1 MGHDERCRDRNYP
14 AKAGVEK
21 ECDKGLSSRPDNEIG
36 RIVECVDRHRECG
49 DADEAGR
56 IMDRLVEEKY
66 IDDLRYAS
74 AFARDKSSI
83 AGWGATKIRYML
95 AAKGI
100 DRETIAAVLQEVDE
114 GKASDRLEK
123 LLSAKVRSLKDDPQ
137 CRMKLLR
144 FALGRGYQYDEA
156 AEVIDRLLNERD

>member
-1 MGHDERCRDRNYP
+1 MGEKIMDPQKVADRMRGLCSRREYCRQDIMKKVL
-14 AKAGVEK
+14 AALG
-21 ECDKGLSSRPDNEIG
+21 
-36 RIVECVDRHRECG
+36 G

-100 DRETIAAVLQEVDE
+100 DRETIAAALQEVDE

-156 AEVIDRLLNERD
+156 AEVIGRLLDERD

>member
-1 MGHDERCRDRNYP
+1 MGEKIMDPQKVADRMRGLCSRREYCRQDIMKKIL
-14 AKAGVEK
+14 AALG
-21 ECDKGLSSRPDNEIG
+21 
-36 RIVECVDRHRECG
+36 G

-100 DRETIAAVLQEVDE
+100 DRETIAAALQEVDE

>member
-1 MGHDERCRDRNYP
+1 MDPQKVADRMRGLCSRREYCRQDIMKKVL
-14 AKAGVEK
+14 AALG
-21 ECDKGLSSRPDNEIG
+21 
-36 RIVECVDRHRECG
+36 G

-100 DRETIAAVLQEVDE
+100 DRETIAAALQEVDE

>member
-1 MGHDERCRDRNYP
+1 MDPRKVADRMRGLCSRREYCRQDIMKKVL
-14 AKAGVEK
+14 AALG
-21 ECDKGLSSRPDNEIG
+21 
-36 RIVECVDRHRECG
+36 G

-100 DRETIAAVLQEVDE
+100 DRETIAAALQEVDE

-156 AEVIDRLLNERD
+156 AEVIGRLFNERD

>member
-1 MGHDERCRDRNYP
+1 MGEKIMDPQKVADRMRGLCSRREYCRQDIMKKVLE
-14 AKAGVEK
+14 ALG
-21 ECDKGLSSRPDNEIG
+21 
-36 RIVECVDRHRECG
+36 G

-100 DRETIAAVLQEVDE
+100 DRETIAAALQEVDE

-144 FALGRGYQYDEA
+144 FALGRGYQYDEV
-156 AEVIDRLLNERD
+156 AEVIGRLLNERD

>member
-1 MGHDERCRDRNYP
+1 MGEKIMDPQKVADRMRGLCSRREYCRQDIMKKVL
-14 AKAGVEK
+14 AALG
-21 ECDKGLSSRPDNEIG
+21 
-36 RIVECVDRHRECG
+36 G

-95 AAKGI
+95 AAKGM
-100 DRETIAAVLQEVDE
+100 DRETIAAALQEVDE

-123 LLSAKVRSLKDDPQ
+123 LLSGKVRSLKDDPQ
-137 CRMKLLR
+137 SRMKLLR

>member
-1 MGHDERCRDRNYP
+1 MGEKIMDPQKVADRMRGLCSRREYCRQDIMKKVL
-14 AKAGVEK
+14 AALG
-21 ECDKGLSSRPDNEIG
+21 
-36 RIVECVDRHRECG
+36 G

-83 AGWGATKIRYML
+83 AGWGGTKIRYML

-100 DRETIAAVLQEVDE
+100 DRETIAAALQEVDE

-123 LLSAKVRSLKDDPQ
+123 LLSAKVRSLKDDLQ

>member
-1 MGHDERCRDRNYP
+1 MGEKIMDPQKVADRMRGLCSRREYCRQDIMKKVL
-14 AKAGVEK
+14 AALG
-21 ECDKGLSSRPDNEIG
+21 
-36 RIVECVDRHRECG
+36 G

-56 IMDRLVEEKY
+56 MMDRLVEEKY

-100 DRETIAAVLQEVDE
+100 DRETIAAALQEVDE

-144 FALGRGYQYDEA
+144 FALGRGYQYNEA

>member
-1 MGHDERCRDRNYP
+1 MGEKIMDPQIVADRMRGLCSRREYCRQDIMKKVL
-14 AKAGVEK
+14 AALG
-21 ECDKGLSSRPDNEIG
+21 
-36 RIVECVDRHRECG
+36 G

-100 DRETIAAVLQEVDE
+100 DRETIAAALQEVDE

-156 AEVIDRLLNERD
+156 AEVIGRLLNERD

>member
-1 MGHDERCRDRNYP
+1 MGEKIMDPQKVADRMRGLCSRREYCRQDIMKKVL
-14 AKAGVEK
+14 AAL
-21 ECDKGLSSRPDNEIG
+21 D
-36 RIVECVDRHRECG
+36 G

-100 DRETIAAVLQEVDE
+100 DRETIAAALQEVDE

-156 AEVIDRLLNERD
+156 AEVIGRLLNKRD

>member
-1 MGHDERCRDRNYP
+1 MGEKIMDPQKVADRMRGLCSRREYCRQDIMKKVL
-14 AKAGVEK
+14 AALG
-21 ECDKGLSSRPDNEIG
+21 
-36 RIVECVDRHRECG
+36 G

-83 AGWGATKIRYML
+83 AGWGVTKIRYML

-100 DRETIAAVLQEVDE
+100 DRETIAAALQEVDE

-156 AEVIDRLLNERD
+156 AEVIGRLLNERD

>member
-1 MGHDERCRDRNYP
+1 MGEKIMDPQKVADRMRGLCSRREYCRQDIMKKVL
-14 AKAGVEK
+14 AAL
-21 ECDKGLSSRPDNEIG
+21 D
-36 RIVECVDRHRECG
+36 G

-100 DRETIAAVLQEVDE
+100 DRETIAAALQEVDE

>member
-1 MGHDERCRDRNYP
+1 MGEKIMDPQKVADRMRGLCSRREYCRQDIMKKVL
-14 AKAGVEK
+14 AALG
-21 ECDKGLSSRPDNEIG
+21 
-36 RIVECVDRHRECG
+36 G

-56 IMDRLVEEKY
+56 IMDRLVEENY

-100 DRETIAAVLQEVDE
+100 DRETIAAALQEVDE

>member
-1 MGHDERCRDRNYP
+1 MGEKIMDPQKVADRMRGLCSRREYCRQDIMKKVL
-14 AKAGVEK
+14 AALG
-21 ECDKGLSSRPDNEIG
+21 
-36 RIVECVDRHRECG
+36 G

-95 AAKGI
+95 ATKGI
-100 DRETIAAVLQEVDE
+100 DRATIAAALQEVDE

-156 AEVIDRLLNERD
+156 AEVIDRLLNKRD

>member
-1 MGHDERCRDRNYP
+1 MGEKIMDPQKVADRMRGLCSRREYCRQDIMKKVL
-14 AKAGVEK
+14 AALG
-21 ECDKGLSSRPDNEIG
+21 
-36 RIVECVDRHRECG
+36 G

-100 DRETIAAVLQEVDE
+100 DRETIAAALQEVDE

-144 FALGRGYQYDEA
+144 FVLGRGYQYDEA
-156 AEVIDRLLNERD
+156 AEVIGRLLNERD

>member
-1 MGHDERCRDRNYP
+1 MGEKITDPRKVADRMRGLCSRREYCRQDIMKKVL
-14 AKAGVEK
+14 AALG
-21 ECDKGLSSRPDNEIG
+21 
-36 RIVECVDRHRECG
+36 G

-100 DRETIAAVLQEVDE
+100 DRETIAAALQEVDE

-156 AEVIDRLLNERD
+156 AEVIGRLLNERD